1 MRCLSTQDTDLVA
14 WTPPVQPV
22 WRPALLPLFRVALG
36 LAAVA
41 GAAVACCGQTAG
53 DMTRLRVTSQVILSG
68 VTRLGMNLG
77 EQNFYDSGQ
86 MLRNLLA
93 RNPEFAGMTYRSI
106 FHCGVGGAGRCVDDR
121 SGIQF
126 PAEFWKGASY
136 EVLEGAAVDQCGT
149 VMASGTGAG
158 GYVLTLETNDKMGAK
173 AIGAGDWLAVE
184 KEFPGDPAA
193 GWWPTVRGGAH
204 LEAERSDLPPGTP
217 VLQALRI
224 EAAGAGQSADVNSYF
239 DSTAG
244 MTFVRLRGRYR
255 LRFLAK
261 SVAGSTVL
269 HVHVGRL
276 APGLRRYLDTDV
288 ELPRAWA
295 GFSLEFDA
303 DEISP
308 PPAAVEVGF
317 SVGGGSALLDD
328 VDLEQTGG
336 DPANRTAFRD
346 EVVET
351 LKELRPGLLRLME
364 SDAGLGSTVDN
375 LLAPPVA
382 RERAGYRTWFKA
394 AGDIPVGIPEF
405 LELCREVS
413 AEPWIVASTAMSLD
427 ETRKLAE
434 YLAGSAA
441 TSGGALRA
449 AGGRREPWTEAFR
462 TIHIEL
468 GNETWNRD
476 FRGESI
482 EDPVAY
488 GRRANAV
495 FAAFRAAAGP
505 AAGRFDLVVG
515 THAYDPGRNG
525 ALLAAAPLANSLA
538 IAPYLMRSV
547 TEWANDDQL
556 YGPLLAQPE
565 EMSREGIV
573 AAAAAAAGGRQL
585 AVYEVN
591 LHTTGGDAPQAVLDR
606 FTPSAAAGLAVA
618 GHMLRMMRD
627 HGVRDEMFFSLP
639 QYQFGRSDGKTVRL
653 WGSVVEMGANG
664 RKRPQFL
671 AVSLASR
678 VLRGDMVRVDVTG
691 ENPKHDQPP
700 GNDGVNL
707 RGAHELD
714 AYGFQDGKWHG
725 LIVFN
730 YGLHRARRVDVE
742 APGLPPQRPRPV
754 AGDPGL
760 AHNAQAHLWRLA
772 SSRPGNTNE
781 ETDKVKIEEEHFAGT
796 ELTLAPCSMAVLEW
810 QE

>member
-1 MRCLSTQDTDLVA
+1 MRSGIGILRTALVLS
-14 WTPPVQPV
+14 
-22 WRPALLPLFRVALG
+22 ALTG
-36 LAAVA
+36 
-41 GAAVACCGQTAG
+41 GAAACCGQTQPAG
-53 DMTRLRVTSQVILSG
+53 NTAGAVTHLRVTSQVILSG
-68 VTRLGMNLG
+68 VTRLGVNLG

-93 RNPEFAGMTYRSI
+93 RNPDFAPITYRSI
-106 FHCGVGGAGRCVDDR
+106 FHCQTGGQAHCVDTQL
-121 SGIQF
+121 GIQF
-126 PAEFWKGASY
+126 PADFWNGARY
-136 EVLEGAAVDQCGT
+136 EVLEGAAAGERGT
-149 VMASGTGAG
+149 VMASGAGAG
-158 GYVLTLETNDKMGAK
+158 GYALRLDAGGK

-184 KEFPGDPAA
+184 KEFPGDPVA
-193 GWWPTVRGGAH
+193 GWWPTVRGGAR
-204 LEAERSDLPPGTP
+204 LEAERADLPPGTP
-217 VLQALRI
+217 VHQALHI
-224 EAAGAGQSADVNSYF
+224 EASSAGQSADVNSYF

-244 MTFVRLRGRYR
+244 KTFVRLQGRYQ

-261 SVAGSTVL
+261 SATGSTVL

-288 ELPRAWA
+288 VLPRAWA

-303 DEISP
+303 NEVNLP
-308 PPAAVEVGF
+308 PGAMEVGF
-317 SVGGGSALLDD
+317 SVKGGSALLDD
-328 VDLEQTGG
+328 VHLEQTGG
-336 DPANRTAFRD
+336 DPANWTAFRD

-351 LKELRPGLLRLME
+351 LKELRPGVLRLME

-375 LLAPPVA
+375 LLAPPMA
-382 RERAGYRTWFKA
+382 RERAGYRLWFKA
-394 AGDIPVGIPEF
+394 AGDIPIGIPEF
-405 LELCREVS
+405 LELCREVG
-413 AEPWIVASTAMSLD
+413 AEPWIVAPTAMSLD
-427 ETRKLAE
+427 ETRKLAD
-434 YLAGSAA
+434 YLAGTAA
-441 TSGGALRA
+441 TPGGALRA
-449 AGGRREPWTEAFR
+449 SQGRREPWTDAFR

-468 GNETWNRD
+468 GNETWNGD
-476 FRGESI
+476 YRGESI

-488 GRRANAV
+488 GRRANVV

-505 AAGRFDLVVG
+505 AAGKFDLVVG
-515 THAYDPGRNG
+515 THAYGPGRNS

-538 IAPYLMRSV
+538 FAPYLMRSV
-547 TEWANDDQL
+547 TEWVNDDQL
-556 YGPLLAQPE
+556 YGALLAQPE

-573 AAAAAAAGGRQL
+573 AAAVAAAGGRQL

-606 FTPSAAAGLAVA
+606 FTPSGAAGLAVA

-627 HGVRDEMFFSLP
+627 HGVRDEMLFSLP

-671 AVSLASR
+671 AESLANLA
-678 VLRGDMVRVDVTG
+678 LRGDMVRVEVMG
-691 ENPKHDQPP
+691 ENPTHDQPP

-730 YGLHRARRVDVE
+730 YGLHRARRVDVD
-742 APGLPPQRPRPV
+742 A
-754 AGDPGL
+754 PGL
-760 AHNAQAHLWRLA
+760 AHNAQTHLWRLV
-772 SSRPGNTNE
+772 SSEPGDTNE
-781 ETDKVKIEEEHFAGT
+781 ETIKVRIEEEHFAGT

-810 QE
+810 QER